1 MRTSKPCSTISY
13 NSDDFLKRKLDDL
26 IRRGFLDFY
35 AFVEHL
41 PEEDEEK
48 KHKHLYIFPS
58 KLVDTNQ
65 IREELKEPDL
75 NDITKPPLGCMP
87 FQSSKFADWYLYIR
101 HDTAYLASKGQARKY
116 HYTDEDIITSDKDFF
131 NELKHTIDWSKI
143 NQLGQIIEAAK
154 SGMSFEDFIEAYP
167 VPLLAVRSA
176 QFVFERVQKN
186 IPFDRAGRQT
196 HTPIDEDGVVQE

>member
-13 NSDDFLKRKLDDL
+13 NTDDFLKRKLDDL

-35 AFVEHL
+35 AFIEHE

-48 KHKHLYIFPS
+48 KHKHLYLFPS

-87 FQSSKFADWYLYIR
+87 FQSSKFADWYLYIL
-101 HDTAYLASKGQARKY
+101 HDTAYLTSKGQARKY

-131 NELKHTIDWSKI
+131 NEQKHTIDWSKI
-143 NQLGQIIEAAK
+143 NLLGQVIEAAK
-154 SGMSFEDFIEAYP
+154 SGITFAEFLQSTPIS
-167 VPLLAVRSA
+167 LLGVRSA
-176 QFVFERVQKN
+176 QFVFDEVQKGAAFN
-186 IPFDRAGRQT
+186 RAGRQT
-196 HTPIDEDGVVQE
+196 HTPVDDDGVVQE